1 MIDNFKDRKDKWV
14 MRTSITLP
22 IAIAAVNRLAAD
34 GYNLRRPVGDILHY
48 IYLSVKLE
56 EKLAKGKKTLSVA
69 ISLAELNHVFK
80 YDNRTMK
87 RILLWLKFE
96 GYIMNIG
103 TYSDNNKKRDNR
115 AEYMKIIPNSVIVDD
130 MITLIQ
136 NDITEFQEKINKKIE
151 TAKKE
156 DKKTTFEKYVKGA
169 K

>member
-14 MRTSITLP
+14 MRMYIALP

-48 IYLSVKLE
+48 IYLNAKLE
-56 EKLAKGKKTLSVA
+56 EKLTKGNKTLSVA
-69 ISLAELNHVFK
+69 FSLAELKHTFK

-96 GYIMNIG
+96 GYIMNID
-103 TYSDNNKKRDNR
+103 TYSDNKDEWDNR
-115 AEYMKIIPNSVIVDD
+115 AEYKKIIPNLVIIDD
-130 MITLIQ
+130 MITLIK

-156 DKKTTFEKYVKGA
+156 DKKTAFEKYA
-169 K
+169 KEAK